1 MPYVGIGVTT
11 LCKQVPNGRDT
22 NSNSAARPP
31 ILWKKPVSIDGEKPH
46 CVLMKNH
53 SDEWQAR
60 VIGEAEKNSG
70 GCGSTAV
77 DI

>member
-1 MPYVGIGVTT
+1 
-11 LCKQVPNGRDT
+11 LEK
-22 NSNSAARPP
+22 AR
-31 ILWKKPVSIDGEKPH
+31 LYIDGEKPH

-53 SDEWQAR
+53 PDGRGQAK